1 MSVSKSLPRKS
12 SPPARSRIGPWGVV
26 WGTLIGPDQ
35 VSPASSLVRHQA
47 PTQRRA
53 LSSSTRANPSCQRAR
68 VPASRPSKR
77 RSAEAR
83 QSVVNQVS
91 SRRCPP
97 QLTRPVSRSS
107 RGESW
112 TTRGLV
118 QVRPSSVLRM
128 NTLRPKGQTWAV
140 RSPEAAATR
149 VPSGMR
155 ATVGQPK

>member
-26 WGTLIGPDQ
+26 CGTLIGSDQ
-35 VSPASSLVRHQA
+35 VSPASSLMRHQA
-47 PTQRRA
+47 PTQRAA
-53 LSSSTRANPSCQRAR
+53 LSSSIRAIPSCQRAR
-68 VPASRPSKR
+68 VAASIPCIRF
-77 RSAEAR
+77 SAEAR
-83 QSVVNQVS
+83 RSVVNQVS
-91 SRRCPP
+91 SRRSPP

-107 RGESW
+107 RGESF

-118 QVRPSSVLRM
+118 QLRPSSVLRM
-128 NTLRPKGQTWAV
+128 NTLRPKGQTWWL